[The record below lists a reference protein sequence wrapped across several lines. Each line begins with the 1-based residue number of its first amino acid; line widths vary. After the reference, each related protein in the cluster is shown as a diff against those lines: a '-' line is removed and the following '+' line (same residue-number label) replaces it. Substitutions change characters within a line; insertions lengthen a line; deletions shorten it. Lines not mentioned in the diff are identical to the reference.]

1 MRSPMPGT
9 GPHSSTALPSCVP
22 RAGTNALN
30 NLTDVVDRETGT
42 AWRVL
47 IRICTVR

>member
-1 MRSPMPGT
+1 V
-9 GPHSSTALPSCVP
+9 A

-30 NLTDVVDRETGT
+30 NLTGVVDHQNGT

-47 IRICTVR
+47 IRICSVR